1 MRYLKLFLPFV
12 LAVITFLNLH
22 SQITNLGEPVSWNGK
37 FPNTNI
43 PNKLMPSFNK
53 SQIDAE
59 DLINDA
65 LKDRPWRFG
74 YKYNV
79 NFTTKNSGVW
89 TILPNGDQVWQLSI
103 ECRDALT
110 INLLFEN
117 FNLPKGAYLYLFDI
131 NKTNRV
137 GAYTSKNNRK
147 DGELGTELVHG
158 NKIIIEYYEPYSLKD

>member
-1 MRYLKLFLPFV
+1 
-12 LAVITFLNLH
+12 
-22 SQITNLGEPVSWNGK
+22 
-37 FPNTNI
+37 
-43 PNKLMPSFNK
+43 MPSFNK

-110 INLLFEN
+110 INLL
-117 FNLPKGAYLYLFDI
+117 LKISTYLKGHIYIFLILI
-131 NKTNRV
+131 KQ
-137 GAYTSKNNRK
+137 
-147 DGELGTELVHG
+147 
-158 NKIIIEYYEPYSLKD
+158 IE